1 MMMNKPKARGQ
12 GAVASSLLTLILSC
26 SGCGGGA
33 SSTSGAVPVATQAVT
48 STTTTSS
55 TNTDISST
63 ASTPVS
69 TDQVQTASVLSNAAP
84 ATAWRFALVGDTHV
98 PASTVLGEMATA
110 MVVDGVKLALFAG
123 DIAQSGASAS
133 ASTFAAQLVAWKALV
148 GPLYAAGIGVYP
160 IRGNHEN
167 DARQSV
173 DTWNAAFSG
182 RYQLPANGPTG
193 ETNLSYSFTYKNAL
207 FVGLDEYVNTHRVN
221 QPWLDQQFAANQ
233 TRPHVF
239 VFGHEPAFKV
249 FHEDNL
255 DNFVAERDTFWKS
268 LARSG
273 ARTYLSGHDH
283 FFDAARMD
291 DGDGNPNND
300 IYQVVVGT
308 GGGDLFDRHN
318 YGGANS
324 SYTPAQ
330 LAHSMANG
338 YLLVELSGATDTDL
352 KVTLTFKQRT
362 VGASGVVSYVPSYSF
377 GYTAVAKVGSAAP
390 ANYPVVDTGESASYN
405 ARTEIAAP
413 APGAAFFG
421 QDAQYQGLQPSYKD
435 NQDGTVSDLST
446 GLMWVKARGSKTS
459 WELGVAGAAKSLV
472 AGYSDWRMP
481 TIKELYSLIQF
492 TGAQGTSM
500 TSTAGYI
507 PFIDSKVFDFVYGNG
522 SNAVG
527 DRVIDSQDWSANLY
541 VGKIMSNQTGAF
553 GVNFADGRIKAY
565 PATSSNYVRYVRGNP
580 VYGVNAF
587 KNNGDGT
594 VTDAATHLMWSQ
606 SDSALGMSWQ
616 AALAW
621 VQEKNAKVYLG
632 RSDWRLPNT
641 KELQS
646 IVDYSRAPQSAD
658 SSKQGPAIDPVFSCT
673 AITNEGG
680 ERDYPFY
687 WSSTSFKDGSTD
699 GVAATYISFG
709 RALGYMKLNGSTTYA
724 LLDAHGAGAQRSDPK
739 AGSVTN
745 YPLGTD
751 ANGHAVYGR
760 GPQGD
765 VVRIN
770 NFVRLVRDAK

>member
-1 MMMNKPKARGQ
+1 
-12 GAVASSLLTLILSC
+12 
-26 SGCGGGA
+26 
-33 SSTSGAVPVATQAVT
+33 
-48 STTTTSS
+48 
-55 TNTDISST
+55 
-63 ASTPVS
+63 
-69 TDQVQTASVLSNAAP
+69 
-84 ATAWRFALVGDTHV
+84 
-98 PASTVLGEMATA
+98 
-110 MVVDGVKLALFAG
+110 
-123 DIAQSGASAS
+123 
-133 ASTFAAQLVAWKALV
+133 
-148 GPLYAAGIGVYP
+148 
-160 IRGNHEN
+160 
-167 DARQSV
+167 
-173 DTWNAAFSG
+173 
-182 RYQLPANGPTG
+182 
-193 ETNLSYSFTYKNAL
+193 
-207 FVGLDEYVNTHRVN
+207 
-221 QPWLDQQFAANQ
+221 
-233 TRPHVF
+233 
-239 VFGHEPAFKV
+239 
-249 FHEDNL
+249 
-255 DNFVAERDTFWKS
+255 
-268 LARSG
+268 
-273 ARTYLSGHDH
+273 
-283 FFDAARMD
+283 
-291 DGDGNPNND
+291 
-300 IYQVVVGT
+300 
-308 GGGDLFDRHN
+308 
-318 YGGANS
+318 
-324 SYTPAQ
+324 
-330 LAHSMANG
+330 
-338 YLLVELSGATDTDL
+338 
-352 KVTLTFKQRT
+352 
-362 VGASGVVSYVPSYSF
+362 
-377 GYTAVAKVGSAAP
+377 
-390 ANYPVVDTGESASYN
+390 
-405 ARTEIAAP
+405 
-413 APGAAFFG
+413 
-421 QDAQYQGLQPSYKD
+421 
-435 NQDGTVSDLST
+435 
-446 GLMWVKARGSKTS
+446 
-459 WELGVAGAAKSLV
+459 
-472 AGYSDWRMP
+472 
-481 TIKELYSLIQF
+481 
-492 TGAQGTSM
+492 M

-541 VGKIMSNQTGAF
+541 VGKIMSNQIGAF

-739 AGSVTN
+739 AGSVSN